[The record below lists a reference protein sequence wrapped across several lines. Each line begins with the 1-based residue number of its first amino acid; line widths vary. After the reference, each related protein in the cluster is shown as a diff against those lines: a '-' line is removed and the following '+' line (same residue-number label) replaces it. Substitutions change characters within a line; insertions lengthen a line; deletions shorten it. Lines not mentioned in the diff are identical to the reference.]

1 MHLERVQI
9 LWKCRWLFM
18 SKYLDQSILELHE
31 QLKKKEI
38 RPIDL
43 VEEAFER
50 IEANSDLNCF
60 ITLNKEE
67 AIRQAKALEEKEV
80 DQPLFGIPIAIKD
93 NISTKGLRTT
103 CASKMLENYVPI
115 FDATVIEKIKEKN
128 MIIIGKTNMDE
139 FAMGS
144 TSRTSYFGAPKNPW
158 NRSRITGGS
167 SGGSAA
173 CVSAR
178 LVPLALG
185 SDTGGSIRQPA
196 GYTGIVGMKP
206 TYGRIS
212 RHGLVA
218 FASSLDQI
226 GTFSRD
232 TYENALLLNILVGKD
247 ERDLTSADRVEEDFT
262 REVGKDIQGMKIG
275 IPNYFVSDIVAP
287 EIREKF
293 DEVVEMLKQQ
303 GATIDYIDI
312 DYIENAVTLYQIIAM
327 GEASSNLAR
336 FDGVRYGY
344 SYPHPESIEDLYR
357 KTRKE
362 GFGKEVKRRIMV
374 GSYLLS
380 GDNAKIYCDKAF
392 QIRDDILKS
401 FKKAF
406 ETYDLIIGPTTTT
419 VAYSL
424 EENLD
429 DPLKSFMDDVLVIPV
444 NMAGLPGMNVPIGFN
459 SDHMPIGMHIIGNL
473 FDEAKMYRLSSF
485 IEKQLQLSLVP
496 EEGGNNE

>member
-1 MHLERVQI
+1 
-9 LWKCRWLFM
+9 M

-31 QLKKKEI
+31 MLKKKEI

-50 IEANSDLNCF
+50 IEANEDLNCF

-67 AIRQAKALEEKEV
+67 AMKQAKELENLEV
-80 DQPLFGIPIAIKD
+80 DNPLFGIPIAIKD
-93 NISTKGLRTT
+93 NISTKELRTT

-115 FDATVIEKIKEKN
+115 FDATVIEKIKAKH
-128 MIIIGKTNMDE
+128 MIIVGKTNMDE

-144 TSRTSYFGAPKNPW
+144 TSRTSYFGPPKNPW

-173 CVSAR
+173 AVCAR

-196 GYTGIVGMKP
+196 GYTGLVGMKP
-206 TYGRIS
+206 TYGRVS
-212 RHGLVA
+212 RYGLVA

-226 GTFSRD
+226 GAFSRD

-247 ERDLTSADRVEEDFT
+247 DHDLTSVDKEEEDFT
-262 REVGKDIQGMKIG
+262 REIGKDIQGMKIAV
-275 IPNYFVSDIVAP
+275 PNYFVSDIVAK

-293 DEVVEMLKQQ
+293 QETVEMLKNH
-303 GATIDYIDI
+303 GATVDYIDI
-312 DYIENAVTLYQIIAM
+312 DYLENAVTLYQIIAM
-327 GEASSNLAR
+327 GEASTNLAR

-344 SYPHPESIEDLYR
+344 SYPNPQSMEDLYR
-357 KTRKE
+357 KTRRE

-380 GDNAKIYCDKAF
+380 GDNAKIYCEKAF

-401 FKKAF
+401 FQKAF
-406 ETYDLIIGPTTTT
+406 ETYDLILGPTTTT

-424 EENLD
+424 DEDLD

-459 SDHMPIGMHIIGNL
+459 HEHMPIGMHIIGNS
-473 FDEAKMYRLSSF
+473 FQEAKMYRLASF
-485 IEKQLQLSLVP
+485 VEKQLKLSLVP
-496 EEGGNNE
+496 EEGGKDE